1 MHREDIPD
9 TQDIHMISVLDST
22 DSVIDI
28 HYQDLLVFVCR
39 SVIGC
44 LKYNFFYFLVK
55 TTMQAATGL
64 KNESKK

>member
-1 MHREDIPD
+1 MEDIPD

-28 HYQDLLVFVCR
+28 RFQDLLVFVCR

-44 LKYNFFYFLVK
+44 LKHSPFIFSENNNARSHKVEK
-55 TTMQAATGL
+55 
-64 KNESKK
+64 